1 MESAAWNA
9 GRPLEATNPDLEAT
23 MPFSPT
29 YDVPEERRAYTM
41 LAGPVGCLMLHGFM
55 GSPASS
61 RPLAGYLA
69 ERGISV
75 HCPLLPGH
83 GQLPNKMYKIP
94 REAWIAEAE
103 EALTL
108 LQKHC
113 DQIFLMGHSMGTAL
127 SAHLACVGANSGES
141 DFAGVIML
149 APAYNVPDGRIQ
161 LLRVVRYVMPWLY
174 PLKMGSLKDL
184 AHERLLEFD
193 PSLDFDEPAVQARL
207 PEMSRVPTSAIDE
220 MRKMVDAGRE
230 LWPKLDLPAIIF
242 QGGRDIAVSLE
253 NTEKLYALLPN
264 EDKQLIVF
272 GDAGHELMRPF
283 EAVHAEVWPAVYE
296 FIRLRSGSESL
307 KTSRTRDILNK

>member
-1 MESAAWNA
+1 
-9 GRPLEATNPDLEAT
+9 
-23 MPFSPT
+23 
-29 YDVPEERRAYTM
+29 
-41 LAGPVGCLMLHGFM
+41 MLHGFM

-69 ERGISV
+69 ERNISV

-83 GQLPNKMYKIP
+83 GELPNKMYKVP

-103 EALTL
+103 EALTF
-108 LQKHC
+108 LQRHC

-127 SAHLACVGANSGES
+127 SAHLASGGN
-141 DFAGVIML
+141 FAGDSFGGVIML
-149 APAYNVPDGRIQ
+149 APAYDVPDGRIQ
-161 LLRVVRYVMPWLY
+161 LLRVGRYVVPWIY

-193 PSLDFDEPAVQARL
+193 PSLDFDDPAVQARL

-220 MRKMVDAGRE
+220 MRKMVDAGRA
-230 LWPKLDLPAIIF
+230 LWPRLDLPAIIF
-242 QGGRDIAVSLE
+242 QGGQDIAVGLE
-253 NTEKLYALLPN
+253 NTEKLYASLPN

-296 FIRLRSGSESL
+296 FIHLRARPQNTENTPDMASSNTL
-307 KTSRTRDILNK
+307 